1 MLSTIVTVGSAVV
14 LIAGVAYLF
23 YQYFPIIVEFYNTA
37 IDKVYYFA
45 SYLPD
50 WLMPCVSVC
59 ILLSVIGLLVKL
71 L

>member
-23 YQYFPIIVEFYNTA
+23 YQYFPLIVDFYNAT
-37 IDKVYYFA
+37 IDYVYYFA
-45 SYLPD
+45 SFLPD
-50 WLMPCVSVC
+50 WLLPFVSVC
-59 ILLSVIGLLVKL
+59 ILISVIGLLVKL

>member
-1 MLSTIVTVGSAVV
+1 MLSTVVTVGSAVV

-23 YQYFPIIVEFYNTA
+23 YQYFPLIVEFYNST
-37 IDKVYYFA
+37 IDRVYYLA

-50 WLMPCVSVC
+50 WLLPCVSVC